1 VNIARA
7 LCATPKL
14 LLADEIVSGL
24 DVSVQAQLIALLRRL
39 RQELSFSMLFISHDL
54 AVVRHLC
61 DRVLVMWR
69 GEIVEAGATAD
80 IFAAPRHPYTRTL
93 LAAVP
98 PDDPSAIWAPVQELS
113 A

>member
-7 LCATPKL
+7 LCAKPKL
-14 LLADEIVSGL
+14 LIADEIVSGL

-39 RQELSFSMLFISHDL
+39 RRELSFAMLFISHDL
-54 AVVRHLC
+54 AVVRNLC

-69 GEIVEAGATAD
+69 GSIVEAGPTAK
-80 IFAAPRHPYTRTL
+80 IFAEPRHAYTREL

-98 PDDPSAIWAPVQELS
+98 GEW
-113 A
+113 